1 MPIRMSPQAQQRAL
15 RAISLMIDKGVGIM
29 KASAL
34 AKSSRRSVK
43 KYMKLFGIRTRKG
56 RGGKL
61 VIVKTLEQRMHE
73 FIRYMIAGDSATS
86 AAIKANTQIRTMKK
100 QLIDGEPIIVKEDG
114 KWKLNAYPVY
124 NHSLVIYGYIVGMD
138 GQIQGNH
145 EEDGVIKSPNAPDI
159 WWQIDFDE
167 FKSTLPDFEVGDF
180 WSPIIV
186 EYLRD
191 TLELPLVANETLA
204 ERFLGNED
212 VLSDAIFKERV
223 DDDGNMLLSP
233 LENILSRYEIKL
245 GGDINYG
252 VDDNHPNRDIEY
264 ITKSKLGETSA
275 LGLFQVFFV
284 KDTPETYPPEGPLEI
299 EFPYNLK
306 EERL

>member
-1 MPIRMSPQAQQRAL
+1 MSPQAQQRAL

-61 VIVKTLEQRMHE
+61 VVVKTLEQRMHE

-86 AAIKANTQIRTMKK
+86 AAKKANTQIKTMKK
-100 QLIDGEPIIVKEDG
+100 QMIDGEPIIIKED
-114 KWKLNAYPVY
+114 KLWKLNAYPVY
-124 NHSLVIYGYIVGMD
+124 NHSLVIYGYVVDMD

-145 EEDGVIKSPNAPDI
+145 EEEGEIKSPDAPNI

-167 FKSTLPDFEVGDF
+167 FQSTLPDFEVGDF

-212 VLSDAIFKERV
+212 VLSDAVSRDRV
-223 DDDGNMLLSP
+223 DEEGNMLLTP

-245 GGDINYG
+245 GNDINYG

-264 ITKSKLGETSA
+264 ITKSKLGEKSS
-275 LGLFQVFFV
+275 LGLFQIFFV
-284 KDTPETYPPEGPLEI
+284 KDEPLTYPPDGPLEI
-299 EFPYNLK
+299 EFVYNLK